1 MRKAKVALA
10 LYIQDV
16 RMQYVPRPN
25 VLRPQVV
32 RCTRYT
38 KHIFSQQKYDTMEE
52 LQEIKRN
59 MNKKKAYKR

>member
-1 MRKAKVALA
+1 
-10 LYIQDV
+10 
-16 RMQYVPRPN
+16 MQYVPRPN

-32 RCTRYT
+32 RCTRYM